1 MTDLMEVLYTY
12 AQGHAVAA
20 FLAQDAE
27 YERCIQCA
35 QIQEAKLRE
44 ALSADEAA
52 RLKALLD
59 ERDLLL
65 FVRERAAFF
74 AGFRMALELAR

>member
-1 MTDLMEVLYTY
+1 MTELMEALYTY

-35 QIQEAKLRE
+35 EAQETGLRKV
-44 ALSADEAA
+44 LSADEAA

-59 ERDLLL
+59 ERDLAL

-74 AGFRMALELAR
+74 AGFRMAMELAR